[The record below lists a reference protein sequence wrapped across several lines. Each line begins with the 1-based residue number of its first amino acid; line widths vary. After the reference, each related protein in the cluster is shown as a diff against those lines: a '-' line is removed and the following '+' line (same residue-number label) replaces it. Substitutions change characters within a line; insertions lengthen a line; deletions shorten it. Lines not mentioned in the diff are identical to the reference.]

1 MTLWKTMSR
10 TQDSFNLLRKTLT
23 NWPLNYRPGTTL
35 ELAAWTDAC
44 SVICKRTGH
53 GCLQNPVLALF
64 KEKGQFWLF
73 FSVSIILTDGTSSN
87 FGKGNLFVGSK
98 ALTPWNV
105 TASSLRRVCFAPFL
119 QRHTIVYNVKSP
131 GVFQFYSFVN
141 LVPRVLSFPSPGAR
155 ERREGEGTGRR
166 GPWERGCA
174 FVSANSEK
182 ALWKLIKVPLSLLV
196 DMKVTAWNCQAE
208 VYFVH

>member
-1 MTLWKTMSR
+1 MWR

-23 NWPLNYRPGTTL
+23 KWPLNSRPGTTL

-64 KEKGQFWLF
+64 KEKGHLWLF
-73 FSVSIILTDGTSSN
+73 FSVSIILTDGTSSD
-87 FGKGNLFVGSK
+87 FGKGNPFLGSK

-119 QRHTIVYNVKSP
+119 QRHTIVYNVKSL

-141 LVPRVLSFPSPGAR
+141 LVPRVPLLPVPWSER
-155 ERREGEGTGRR
+155 ETGRR

-174 FVSANSEK
+174 FVSANREK

-196 DMKVTAWNCQAE
+196 DMKVTPIAWNCQAE
-208 VYFVH
+208 VYFMH

>member
-1 MTLWKTMSR
+1 MSR

-23 NWPLNYRPGTTL
+23 KWPLNSRPGTTL
-35 ELAAWTDAC
+35 ELAAWIDAC

-73 FSVSIILTDGTSSN
+73 FSVSIILADGTSSN
-87 FGKGNLFVGSK
+87 FGKGNESLDTLKRHCVQLAQSLFCV
-98 ALTPWNV
+98 
-105 TASSLRRVCFAPFL
+105 F
-119 QRHTIVYNVKSP
+119 TIVYNVKSP
-131 GVFQFYSFVN
+131 AVFQFYSFVN

-166 GPWERGCA
+166 PWERGCA
-174 FVSANSEK
+174 FVSANREK